1 MLQTIFNCSDGEKQI
16 LNINV
21 VVAWSYTL
29 KWQKEIVDHGDH
41 WQVYSSSGR
50 EIDNRYPAFVYI
62 CSYKGF
68 NHRYPSF
75 SMHAQSSMGFFFIT
89 IVPYSWQSSLSL
101 GSRCTCISMQVQ
113 FGIAAVKPVVQINV
127 LFYSKTYHKSKC
139 TGREILFWNRQSVGL
154 HSVKN
159 TQKMVKGE

>member
-75 SMHAQSSMGFFFIT
+75 SMHAQSSMGFFLLPQYL
-89 IVPYSWQSSLSL
+89 IVGSPLCHQVHDVHVSACRYNLALPLSNQQSRLMFCFTVKPIINRNAL
-101 GSRCTCISMQVQ
+101 GEKFC
-113 FGIAAVKPVVQINV
+113 FGIDRV
-127 LFYSKTYHKSKC
+127 LDYT
-139 TGREILFWNRQSVGL
+139 V
-154 HSVKN
+154 
-159 TQKMVKGE
+159 